1 MKLKSWHKEA
11 IRAAL
16 IVGLTLLTMGACQS
30 MPAEWRIG
38 AGGAVRAALGCID
51 EDDSKLTRRQ
61 RVARCTG
68 RILAEAGEVAE
79 AIGEATL
86 ESAPQID
93 EVTPPPAPRAP
104 MSSPLPV
111 PPESDVRPNPIALP
125 VAGDAAP
132 ATLEGT
138 R

>member
-68 RILAEAGEVAE
+68 RILAC
-79 AIGEATL
+79 
-86 ESAPQID
+86 SAPQAWSHLSGIRA
-93 EVTPPPAPRAP
+93 TCLGPPSRHNDGATHRADPA
-104 MSSPLPV
+104 
-111 PPESDVRPNPIALP
+111 
-125 VAGDAAP
+125 
-132 ATLEGT
+132 
-138 R
+138 